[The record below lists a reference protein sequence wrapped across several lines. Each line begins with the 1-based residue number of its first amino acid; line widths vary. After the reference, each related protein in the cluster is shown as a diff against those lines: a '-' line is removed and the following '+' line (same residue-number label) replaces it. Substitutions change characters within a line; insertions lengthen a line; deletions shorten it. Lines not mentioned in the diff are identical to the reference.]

1 MFHIFLILLR
11 LIVGKDKL
19 TLFVFVLS
27 PALFKVVVA
36 YRGRDRHK
44 GITIRIRLIT
54 ADFAIITIYGS
65 RYLRD
70 SYFSLDFIALLRLHD
85 WPWHH

>member
-11 LIVGKDKL
+11 LIIGKDKL

-36 YRGRDRHK
+36 YRRGDRHK
-44 GITIRIRLIT
+44 GIAIRIRLIMVVC
-54 ADFAIITIYGS
+54 AIITIYGS
-65 RYLRD
+65 RCLRD

-85 WPWHH
+85 WRWHH